1 MPIRE
6 LQTIEMKLVDARKQK
21 QLSQEKISRIINVS
35 LKHYQNIE
43 YGITIP
49 TVTIAL
55 HICEVLEIDPR
66 EVDEWK
72 DRRQP
77 F

>member
-1 MPIRE
+1 
-6 LQTIEMKLVDARKQK
+6 MKLVDARKQK

-43 YGITIP
+43 YGITIS

-55 HICEVLEIDPR
+55 HICEVLGIDPR

>member
-1 MPIRE
+1 
-6 LQTIEMKLVDARKQK
+6 MKLIDARKRK
-21 QLSQEKISRIINVS
+21 GLSQEKVSRMINVS

-49 TVTIAL
+49 SVTIAL
-55 HICEVLEIDPR
+55 HLCEVLGIDIR

-77 F
+77 I

>member
-1 MPIRE
+1 M
-6 LQTIEMKLVDARKQK
+6 
-21 QLSQEKISRIINVS
+21 SRTINVS

-43 YGITIP
+43 YGITTP

-55 HICEVLEIDPR
+55 HICEILEIDPR

-77 F
+77 N

>member
-1 MPIRE
+1 
-6 LQTIEMKLVDARKQK
+6 MKLNHIRKDK
-21 QLSQEKISRIINVS
+21 NISQEKLSRIINVS

-43 YGITIP
+43 HGVSVP
-49 TVTIAL
+49 SVTIAL
-55 HICEVLEIDPR
+55 HICEILDVDPR

-72 DRRQP
+72 DRRKS